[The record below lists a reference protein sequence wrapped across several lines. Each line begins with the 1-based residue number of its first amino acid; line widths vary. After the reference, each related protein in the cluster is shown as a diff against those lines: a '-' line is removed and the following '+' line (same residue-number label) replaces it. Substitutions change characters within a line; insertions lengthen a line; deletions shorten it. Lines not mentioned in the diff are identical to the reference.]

1 MTIRLTLLA
10 ATAVMAYASTS
21 AAPPATSVEL
31 LLESDS
37 TITGEAFAYPAGR
50 ARISSARL
58 TVPPGATVP
67 LHLHPVPLFVYI
79 LQGEI
84 IVDYGSRGTRT
95 YRKGDAFV
103 EAFEW
108 PHHARNGGKGN
119 VQILTVYAGAEGV
132 QNAIP
137 LE

>member
-1 MTIRLTLLA
+1 MIIRLNLA
-10 ATAVMAYASTS
+10 IAIVLVACAPAF
-21 AAPPATSVEL
+21 AAPPAISVDPL
-31 LLESDS
+31 LDTDK
-37 TITGEAFAYPAGR
+37 TILDDAFAYPAGN
-50 ARISSARL
+50 ARITAARL
-58 TVPPGATVP
+58 TVPPGGTVS

-108 PHHARNGGKGN
+108 PHHAANGGKGN
-119 VQILTVYAGAEGV
+119 VVILTVYAGAEGV
-132 QNAIP
+132 GNSIP

>member
-1 MTIRLTLLA
+1 MTIRLTLPFTIA
-10 ATAVMAYASTS
+10 AMAWASTS
-21 AAPPATSVEL
+21 AAPPATSVEQL
-31 LLESDS
+31 LDTDV
-37 TITGEAFAYPAGR
+37 TILGEAFAYPGGR
-50 ARISSARL
+50 ARITSLRL
-58 TVPPGATVP
+58 TVPPGASVP

-108 PHHARNGGKGN
+108 PHQARNGGKGI
-119 VQILTVYAGAEGV
+119 VKILTVYAGAAGV
-132 QNAIP
+132 ENSMP

>member
-1 MTIRLTLLA
+1 MIMRLTLA
-10 ATAVMAYASTS
+10 AVIVVMTSASTS

-31 LLESDS
+31 LLETETTVLDQP
-37 TITGEAFAYPAGR
+37 FAYPAGR
-50 ARISSARL
+50 ARITAARL

-84 IVDYGSRGTRT
+84 VVDYGSRGTRT
-95 YRKGDAFV
+95 YRTGDTFV

-108 PHHARNGGKGN
+108 SHHARNGGKGN
-119 VQILTVYAGAEGV
+119 VKLLAVYAGAAGV
-132 QNAIP
+132 PNSIL

>member
-1 MTIRLTLLA
+1 MTIRSTLLV
-10 ATAVMAYASTS
+10 VMALTTCAPTF
-21 AAPPATSVEL
+21 AAPPATSVKP
-31 LLESDS
+31 LLETDL
-37 TITGEAFAYPAGR
+37 TILGQAFAYPAGR
-50 ARISSARL
+50 ARITAARL
-58 TVPPGATVP
+58 TVPPGGIVL

-84 IVDYGSRGTRT
+84 IVDYGSQGTRT

-108 PHHARNGGKGN
+108 PHRARNGGKGN
-119 VQILTVYAGAEGV
+119 VEILTVYAGAEGV
-132 QNAIP
+132 QNSIP